1 LFSLDVHVGIFD
13 PSHDLF
19 VGSHIWTEAVDG
31 SADETLL
38 DELHGVLASD
48 ALKLTLR
55 EFTGVDLDSTLAT
68 TEWNISNGEFES
80 HEGSE
85 SLDLLKI
92 DVIRVS
98 GATFA
103 GELVG

>member
-1 LFSLDVHVGIFD
+1 MFSLDVHVGIFD

-19 VGSHIWTEAVDG
+19 VGSHIWAEAVDG
-31 SADETLL
+31 STDETLL

-55 EFTGVDLDSTLAT
+55 KFTGVDLDSTLAT

-80 HEGSE
+80 HE
-85 SLDLLKI
+85 
-92 DVIRVS
+92 
-98 GATFA
+98 
-103 GELVG
+103 